1 MQKRTEFVRRLESLT
16 REKNLAQP
24 SESEMERRLAQVLHL
39 KALER
44 RSASASVAQRLI
56 GAGNREQLE
65 TVLRTIGNA
74 ASAGRRENTVF
85 RLLGQD
91 DGLGE
96 ATGIGEIVVPEI
108 FDALALGGFWG
119 YMDPRPVDAKSGKF
133 ALATTR
139 PAAKFIITNGDTLDD
154 ENATA
159 GTSVLTPTQLAGVAC
174 TFSLE
179 WVMDAGR
186 PLLDAWLAMAIESIN
201 TLVDTAILQG
211 DGTANSTYG
220 GITGV
225 YNAGS
230 IPTVTCAA
238 GNTTVQSIGRSDLI
252 NVISAV
258 EGSAN
263 QHSPRWAAHPDLLG
277 PLMQITDSA
286 GRPVLKTSAETGS
299 DEDFCLVGMP
309 LSLTPGGPSTNSAGQ
324 KVLCYGRPGAMAVG
338 ITRDI
343 EIMASTHKAF
353 SSGGIVYRVLLRIG
367 AKMKRVQS
375 WGILKTAAV

>member
-1 MQKRTEFVRRLESLT
+1 MNNRSAFVQKLSALT
-16 REKNLAQP
+16 KEKNLAQP
-24 SESEMERRLAQVLHL
+24 SESELGRLLAQVLHL

-44 RSASASVAQRLI
+44 RTTAHSVAQRLI
-56 GAGNREQLE
+56 QPADRERLE
-65 TVLRTIGNA
+65 KMLRAIGNA
-74 ASAGRRENTVF
+74 APSGRRENTVF

-91 DGLGE
+91 TGLGD
-96 ATGIGEIVVPEI
+96 AVSVGEIVVPEI
-108 FDALALGGFWG
+108 FDALPLGGFWG
-119 YMDPRPVDAKSGKF
+119 YMDPRPVDAESGKF
-133 ALATTR
+133 SVATTR
-139 PAAKFIITNGDTLDD
+139 PAARAIVTEGDALDD
-154 ENATA
+154 DSAAA
-159 GTSVLTPTQLAGVAC
+159 GTSVLTPTQLVGVAA

-186 PLLDAWLAMAIESIN
+186 PLLDAWLAMAVESIN
-201 TLVDTAILQG
+201 SWIDTAVLQG
-211 DGTANSTYG
+211 DGTANATYG

-230 IPTVTCAA
+230 IPTVNCAA

-309 LSLTPGGPSTNSAGQ
+309 LSLTPGGPSTNSAAQ

-343 EIMASTHKAF
+343 EIMASSHKSF
-353 SSGGIVYRVLLRIG
+353 STGGIVYRVLLRVG

-375 WGILKTAAV
+375 WGILKTASV